1 MELLVLRL
9 ASNRLAVAV
18 ARVPVGKGAAPVGA
32 DGDIVTDAD
41 DLDLG
46 EGPVRAL
53 FLGHDIDVLDELVV
67 VAAIRLY
74 PQSGVN
80 HQGTV
85 VAGKSEG
92 YGNGGRFIRA
102 GGAIDRAEKKD
113 VLGGD
118 DAHAG
123 IDQHGKLTEGT
134 APFPVG
140 KDQADF
146 AGEYGAP

>member
-1 MELLVLRL
+1 M
-9 ASNRLAVAV
+9 
-18 ARVPVGKGAAPVGA
+18 
-32 DGDIVTDAD
+32 
-41 DLDLG
+41 
-46 EGPVRAL
+46 
-53 FLGHDIDVLDELVV
+53 

-74 PQSGVN
+74 SQAGVD
-80 HQGTV
+80 HQGAV

-92 YGNGGRFIRA
+92 YGDGGRLIRS

-123 IDQHGKLTEGT
+123 IDQHGKLPEGT
-134 APFPVG
+134 GPFPVG

-146 AGEYGAP
+146 ASEDGAP